1 MYKSTGKLVL
11 ILLFSAIISYTY
23 LEQAIIPPQQV
34 APVFGLRFLLPS
46 AIAFVLPLELYDTK
60 YFRFAFA
67 FVSVALSFVAIQRFG
82 RKLILNDNDS
92 ALDPVLPLAFL
103 LILLCHYTLTK
114 ELNVYYVYDFPAI
127 LFYMLS
133 FLLLTST
140 SSRVVIFGIFFTVL
154 FSLNRE
160 TIVIAPF
167 HAAAF
172 VLCRDWSNLHQSVA
186 RTLGPIVST
195 VVIIFLL
202 RILLA
207 YSIYGVGLLSTITTH
222 EDETLR
228 FFANVQRVIN
238 YHEDAFHLLLFGAGA
253 LVWLPLF
260 FPYIGNQLKLMLL
273 FSIPVFLMLLWAG
286 NFVEMRIYN
295 EFVPILTVLLS
306 QAIVQFFNNHEQKIS
321 SGSYS
326 DGSGPSCDEPR
337 RIAAN
342 VAKLPGLVRIKSCF
356 LNSVSLFRS
365 PRPPINPS
373 GPQTAGDTF
382 GPSPF
387 DALKPH

>member
-114 ELNVYYVYDFPAI
+114 KLNVYYVYDFPAI

-140 SSRVVIFGIFFTVL
+140 SSRVLIFGIFFTAL

-160 TIVIAPF
+160 QIVIAPF

-172 VLCRDWSNLHQSVA
+172 VLVRDWSNLRECLM
-186 RTLGPIVST
+186 RTLTPIVST
-195 VVIIFLL
+195 LVIIFLL
-202 RILLA
+202 RIFLA
-207 YSIYGVGLLSTITTH
+207 YSIYGVGLLGTIST
-222 EDETLR
+222 EEEGTLR
-228 FFANVQRVIN
+228 FLAN
-238 YHEDAFHLLLFGAGA
+238 
-253 LVWLPLF
+253 
-260 FPYIGNQLKLMLL
+260 
-273 FSIPVFLMLLWAG
+273 
-286 NFVEMRIYN
+286 
-295 EFVPILTVLLS
+295 
-306 QAIVQFFNNHEQKIS
+306 
-321 SGSYS
+321 
-326 DGSGPSCDEPR
+326 
-337 RIAAN
+337 
-342 VAKLPGLVRIKSCF
+342 
-356 LNSVSLFRS
+356 
-365 PRPPINPS
+365 
-373 GPQTAGDTF
+373 
-382 GPSPF
+382 
-387 DALKPH
+387 

>member
-23 LEQAIIPPQQV
+23 LEQAIIPPKQV

-140 SSRVVIFGIFFTVL
+140 SSRVVIFGTFFTVL

-207 YSIYGVGLLSTITTH
+207 YSIYGVGLLGTITTH

-238 YHEDAFHLLLFGAGA
+238 HREDAFHLLLFGAGA

-356 LNSVSLFRS
+356 LNSVSLSRS
-365 PRPPINPS
+365 PHPPINPS